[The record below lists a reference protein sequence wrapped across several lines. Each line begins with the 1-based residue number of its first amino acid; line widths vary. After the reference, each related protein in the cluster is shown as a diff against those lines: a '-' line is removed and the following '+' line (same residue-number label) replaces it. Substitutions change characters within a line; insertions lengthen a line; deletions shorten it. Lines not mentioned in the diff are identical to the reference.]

1 MAILST
7 CPNTG
12 VPGRCNDKVS
22 AAKPTANKSTWA
34 ARNPG
39 WPVMQPRQPLSTVE
53 KEHRS
58 THAASRQISAAQR
71 KDHDVLLNEAIRSLT
86 DEFEARV
93 RVLATTHNV
102 THEKVKKL
110 LGGHKFY
117 RNPRGTQLANAIIHD
132 KAHEVNEGCARGEKL
147 SLEQIRDLARVDPKY
162 QDMTQEEKD
171 ELLRALTEY
180 RALKNTSVRATNSAA
195 ARDAQSTLEHVFK
208 ILDGLALRTGVYVCL
223 FATRG
228 HVYDSSQPFWYGTDN
243 IMDFW
248 EDVMDLEPDEIVRKM
263 EQWAC
268 MHGKSKETSCME
280 GMQRMC
286 ARILNSGLCVV
297 AKKKIRINFINFE
310 VAIKARYGIDLLGW
324 PEGVPFQS
332 PHTITNAEHLRTL
345 RDALKA
351 GTCRW
356 AYMSRQQCV
365 QYQDQLKER
374 RSTGELV
381 GKPHKKRSDAG
392 RKRRRTTLGKGLKSA
407 ATVDSSSGE
416 SSSEDDI

>member
-22 AAKPTANKSTWA
+22 AAKPMANKSTWA
-34 ARNPG
+34 AQNPG
-39 WPVMQPRQPLSTVE
+39 WPVMQPHQPLSTVE
-53 KEHRS
+53 KEHQS
-58 THAASRQISAAQR
+58 MHAASRQISVAQR
-71 KDHDVLLNEAIRSLT
+71 KDRDILLNEAIRSLA
-86 DEFEARV
+86 DEFEAKV
-93 RVLATTHNV
+93 QVLATTHNV

-117 RNPRGTQLANAIIHD
+117 QNPRGTQLANAIIHD
-132 KAHEVNEGCARGEKL
+132 KAHEVNEGHAHGEKL

-171 ELLRALTEY
+171 ELLHVLTEY
-180 RALKNTSVRATNSAA
+180 WALKNMSVCATNSAA
-195 ARDAQSTLEHVFK
+195 ARDAQLTLEHVFK
-208 ILDGLALRTGVYVCL
+208 ILDSLALHTGVYVCL

-248 EDVMDLEPDEIVRKM
+248 EDVMDLEPDEIVCKM

-268 MHGKSKETSCME
+268 MHGKNIEERNSVE

-286 ARILNSGLCVV
+286 TRILNSGLCVV
-297 AKKKIRINFINFE
+297 AKKKICINFINFE

-332 PHTITNAEHLRTL
+332 PHTITNTEHLCTL
-345 RDALKA
+345 RDTLKA
-351 GTCRW
+351 GTCCW

-365 QYQDQLKER
+365 QYQDQLKE
-374 RSTGELV
+374 
-381 GKPHKKRSDAG
+381 
-392 RKRRRTTLGKGLKSA
+392 
-407 ATVDSSSGE
+407 
-416 SSSEDDI
+416 

>member
-1 MAILST
+1 M
-7 CPNTG
+7 
-12 VPGRCNDKVS
+12 
-22 AAKPTANKSTWA
+22 ANKSTWA

-58 THAASRQISAAQR
+58 AHAASRQISAAQR
-71 KDHDVLLNEAIRSLT
+71 KDRDALLNEAIRTLA
-86 DEFEARV
+86 DEFEAKV
-93 RVLATTHNV
+93 QVLATTHNV
-102 THEKVKKL
+102 TQEKVKKL
-110 LGGHKFY
+110 LGGHKYY

-132 KAHEVNEGCARGEKL
+132 KAHEVNEEKL

-195 ARDAQSTLEHVFK
+195 ARDAQSTLEHIFK
-208 ILDGLALRTGVYVCL
+208 ILDSLALRTGIYVCL

-248 EDVMDLEPDEIVRKM
+248 EDVMDLEPDEIVRKL

-268 MHGKSKETSCME
+268 MHGKSKQTSCS
-280 GMQRMC
+280 MQRMC
-286 ARILNSGLCVV
+286 ARILNSGLRGCVV
-297 AKKKIRINFINFE
+297 AKKKIRINFVNFE

-356 AYMSRQQCV
+356 AYMTRQQCV

-381 GKPHKKRSDAG
+381 GKPRKKRSDAG
-392 RKRRRTTLGKGLKSA
+392 RKRRRTAAGKGPKSA
-407 ATVDSSSGE
+407 ATIDSSSGE
-416 SSSEDDI
+416 SSEDDI